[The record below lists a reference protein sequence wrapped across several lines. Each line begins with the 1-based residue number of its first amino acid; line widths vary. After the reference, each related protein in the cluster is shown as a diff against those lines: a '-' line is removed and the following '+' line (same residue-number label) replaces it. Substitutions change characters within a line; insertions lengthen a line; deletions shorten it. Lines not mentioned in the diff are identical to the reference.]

1 MQIKLKTPSIKHLAK
16 IITAIKPQ
24 IDDDCREEPDQEPM
38 IQLTIGCDETGWDY
52 QSGDNSYA
60 GGAYGYAYWG
70 VGYITRRCNA
80 RETAKEIIADAW
92 NQVS

>member
-1 MQIKLKTPSIKHLAK
+1 MQIKLKTPSIKDLAK

-24 IDDDCREEPDQEPM
+24 IEDDMRDEPDQEPS
-38 IQLTIGCDETGWDY
+38 IQFTMGVDELGWEY
-52 QSGDNSYA
+52 QTGDNSYS
-60 GGAYGYAYWG
+60 GGAYNYKTWG

-92 NQVS
+92 NQLY